1 MLNSIERR
9 EALKKAVC
17 SIYGVNEDELF
28 SLNRKR
34 EIISARRMVL
44 YFLRKHYGETYMG
57 IAKMF
62 DMNHATVIHHV
73 RQMKNF
79 LEFDKLEM
87 TNYIKVRDYV
97 FEQNSAVTLSEE
109 FDLLKK
115 EKSLL
120 DNRLEQVETELNLLE
135 NGN

>member
-1 MLNSIERR
+1 MTVEDIFE
-9 EALKKAVC
+9 EALDVASKLTHISKDNILKR
-17 SIYGVNEDELF
+17 S
-28 SLNRKR
+28 RKR
-34 EIISARRMVL
+34 NIVDARKLSVYYMRSKYSL
-44 YFLRKHYGETYMG
+44 SWTETS
-57 IAKMF
+57 KMF

>member
-28 SLNRKR
+28 SLNRRR

-62 DMNHATVIHHV
+62 NMNHATVIHHV
-73 RQMKNF
+73 TQMKNF
-79 LEFDKLEM
+79 LEFDKIEIM
-87 TNYIKVRDYV
+87 NYIKVRDYV
-97 FEQNSAVTLSEE
+97 FEQNSEVTLSEE
-109 FDLLKK
+109 LDLLKK

-120 DNRLEQVETELNLLE
+120 DNRLEQVKTELNLLD